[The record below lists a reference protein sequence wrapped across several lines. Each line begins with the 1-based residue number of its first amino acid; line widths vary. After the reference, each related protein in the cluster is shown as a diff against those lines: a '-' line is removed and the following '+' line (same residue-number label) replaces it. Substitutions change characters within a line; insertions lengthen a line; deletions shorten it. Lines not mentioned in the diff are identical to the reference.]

1 MVCYDMYCKTSP
13 DPPYLCSIL
22 AYSSTALFV
31 TLIAGHIV
39 EVKAITTIGLVRH
52 VIVLPF
58 VSV

>member
-39 EVKAITTIGLVRH
+39 EVNNNYYWPGKTRDCFALR
-52 VIVLPF
+52 
-58 VSV
+58 